1 MLTCFFANYGASP
14 AGSIS
19 LYPIIFHYIPLY
31 SIIFHYIPLYSIIFH
46 YIPLYPIISPWH
58 IPMTYPH
65 VWLYNIYTYHTPCV
79 QLYYC
84 LLLYIYNNII
94 YIVDIQYSVYIQ
106 YITYTVSL
114 YRWFP
119 LDVRTRWSPVIRCCS
134 PRRSRSLWR
143 TSPSTRRIGLVG
155 GTFNTQ

>member
-31 SIIFHYIPLYSIIFH
+31 SIISH

-65 VWLYNIYTYHTPCV
+65 DISPCLVIYLSYPMCSIV
-79 QLYYC
+79 

-94 YIVDIQYSVYIQ
+94 YIIDIQYSVYIQ

-119 LDVRTRWSPVIRCCS
+119 LDVRTRWSSVIRCCS

-155 GTFNTQ
+155 GDV